1 LAVRA
6 EYLRILNY
14 KTKKLAAALEIVTK
28 SHEPEMEPTDQM
40 QVSFIDEEEEH
51 DVDPGQ
57 QANQVQDD
65 YALYE
70 ELTNAWMNRKK
81 QKENQ
86 YKTDLELKA
95 NQLREKDDELRE
107 KDTQLN
113 NKDVELKDIQ
123 NKLLS
128 VTEELDKMKDCVRR
142 TYESNEKERRRRLYY
157 EWKLRCITALSQETP
172 DNYSTELFKL
182 VWDVIVN
189 YKRNQQAASPSS
201 TSGQSRLK
209 RQRTAGETSSAS
221 SSGASSSG
229 ASSSA
234 SSKTCQR

>member
-157 EWKLRCITALSQETP
+157 EWKLRCFTALNQETP

-189 YKRNQQAASPSS
+189 YKRNNQQAASPSS
-201 TSGQSRLK
+201 SSGPSRFK
-209 RQRTAGETSSAS
+209 RQRTAGKTPSPP
-221 SSGASSSG
+221 SSG